1 MPIYS
6 PIRPIEISCT
16 PPKNQ
21 ILTIS
26 EVHPGSTVFKKKET
40 SAWDNAYRA
49 NPQFYAKDG
58 GSPFGAFALTE
69 GTETIL
75 PKTPRYAIE
84 GKEISEYRLMLVS
97 TTKDSIL
104 GECDYYEALEKLEA
118 FELDSN
124 DDSILVQG
132 LSLSELEEV
141 LEQA

>member
-1 MPIYS
+1 MRKRS
-6 PIRPIEISCT
+6 GVVMGRT
-16 PPKNQ
+16 F
-21 ILTIS
+21 LRR
-26 EVHPGSTVFKKKET
+26 KKET

-118 FELDSN
+118 YELDSN